1 MDDSELKE
9 ARVRAEKAVA
19 GMANGEMKLKA
30 FEVIL
35 NQLITSGATTTR
47 APLPERTEPR
57 RGIVKP
63 ERQPKSLSERII
75 ALQADGFFKEPQ
87 TIGSVREGLKVH
99 GWHYPVTT
107 LSGALQGLIHKR
119 KLRRERV
126 RDKNKT
132 AWKYFN
138 P

>member
-1 MDDSELKE
+1 MDDSALKE

-19 GMANGEMKLKA
+19 GMAEGEMKVKA

-35 NQLITSGATTTR
+35 SQLITSGPTTGKATL
-47 APLPERTEPR
+47 PLRNGRHFSSPNRE
-57 RGIVKP
+57 G
-63 ERQPKSLSERII
+63 QPKSLAERIL

-87 TIGSVREGLKVH
+87 TIGGVREGLKTR

-107 LSGALQGLIHKR
+107 LSGALQIQTQKR
-119 KLRRERV
+119 RLRRQRV

-132 AWKYFN
+132 MWQYFD